1 MKHIYIFNIPS
12 NAIRYGIGTYIKTL
26 LPVLQKN
33 NFLITIVELFSDREC
48 VRQELTQGIRYLYLP
63 GYGNKNMNR
72 KYYYRNIFYVLQ
84 PYIDSKD
91 DNIAHINYRSCR
103 DLIVSLKHAFNFKVY
118 LTWHFSSWCEWM
130 DEKEL
135 YAMIRKIKEQKAL
148 TEKEIAIQE
157 DLEMERRLLD
167 ECCDKVIVLAGHAR
181 RSMQIIYGQ
190 PDAKLWLIHHGI
202 EDFYHHTFSK
212 TKIKE
217 NWDLP
222 AHEKI
227 ILFVGR
233 LDENKN
239 ATILIQAFHR
249 IKEKDGAVRLIIS
262 GAGNF
267 DTPLSYI
274 HPADYTHITFTG
286 FIEKE
291 RLHQLYTIAD
301 LGVIPSHYEELG
313 YVATEM
319 MMHGLPILAN
329 RTSGLTELM
338 EDGVSGIFVDMYAG
352 KNEQETV
359 DLLAAT
365 LLRLLQDDALR
376 RELGKEARRRYL
388 ENFNMDLFE
397 QKMIA
402 FYQ

>member
-1 MKHIYIFNIPS
+1 MKHCYIFDEPC
-12 NAIRYGIGTYIKTL
+12 NAARYGIGTYIHTIIRIF
-26 LPVLQKN
+26 QKN
-33 NFLITIVELFSDREC
+33 NFRITVVELFSDSEC
-48 VRQELTQGIRYLYLP
+48 VKQEIQEGVRFLYIP
-63 GYGNKNMNR
+63 GYENKNMNR
-72 KYYYRNIFYVLQ
+72 KYYYRNIFYVLH
-84 PYIDSKD
+84 PYIDPTD
-91 DNIAHINYRSCR
+91 DHIAHINYRNCR
-103 DLIVSLKHAFNFKVY
+103 DLMLLLKHFFNFKIY
-118 LTWHFSSWCEWM
+118 LTWHFSSWREWM

-135 YAMIRKIKEQKAL
+135 YAMIRKVKEQKAL
-148 TEKEIAIQE
+148 TEKEFAIHE

-167 ECCDKVIVLAGHAR
+167 ECCDKVIVLAEHAR
-181 RSMQIIYGQ
+181 HSMQIIYGQ
-190 PDAKLWLIHHGI
+190 PDAKLRLIHHGI
-202 EDFYHHTFSK
+202 EDFYHHTFCK
-212 TKIKE
+212 TNIKQ
-217 NWDLP
+217 NWSLP

-239 ATILIQAFHR
+239 ATILIQAFHQV
-249 IKEKDGAVRLIIS
+249 KEKYGAVRLIIA

-267 DTPLSYI
+267 ETPLSYI
-274 HPADYTHITFTG
+274 HPSDYTHITFTG
-286 FIEKE
+286 FVDKE

-338 EDGVSGIFVDMYAG
+338 EEGVSGIFIDMYTD

-359 DLLAAT
+359 DLLADT
-365 LLRLLQDDALR
+365 LLRLLQDETLR
-376 RELGKEARRRYL
+376 QKLGKEARKRYL
-388 ENFNMDLFE
+388 KNFNMDIFE